1 MSYRDKIVAREAL
14 RAVVAALPRPLVFT
28 NGVFDL
34 LHPGHVDYL
43 AAARALGGALMIGLN
58 SDISARLLKKGS
70 DRPINPEHDRALMLA
85 GLESVSAVTMFDERT
100 PLALLEI
107 VRPDLYVKGRDYDVA
122 TLAETTLVNTWG
134 GRAGAIDFLPG
145 YSTTRLVER
154 IRASTPE
161 RR

>member
-14 RAVVAALPRPLVFT
+14 RAAVAALPRPLVFT

-34 LHPGHVDYL
+34 LHPGHIDYL
-43 AAARALGGALMIGLN
+43 AAARALGRALLIGLN
-58 SDISARLLKKGS
+58 SDTSVRLLDKGG

-107 VRPDLYVKGRDYDVA
+107 VRPDLYVKGGDYDVA
-122 TLAETTLVNTWG
+122 TLAEAAMVNSWG
-134 GRAGAIDFLPG
+134 GRARAIDFLSG
-145 YSTTRLVER
+145 YSTTRLIEQ

>member
-1 MSYRDKIVAREAL
+1 MSYRDKIIAREML
-14 RAVVAALPRPLVFT
+14 RDAVAALPRPLVFT

-43 AAARALGGALMIGLN
+43 ATAHALGGALIIGLN
-58 SDISARLLKKGS
+58 SDVSARLLDKGG

-107 VRPDLYVKGRDYDVA
+107 VRPDVYVKGGDYDVT
-122 TLAETTLVNTWG
+122 TLAEAALVNSWG
-134 GRAGAIDFLPG
+134 GHARAIDFLPG
-145 YSTTRLVER
+145 YSTTRLIEQ

-161 RR
+161 R